1 MSKKGGDSSPPFFL
15 VSEMV
20 IEVVKLFFSLQI
32 ALRTNNLELCEGRL
46 QLEKFNTGTNYRK
59 LLACLVMICSLA
71 GPALADEPPKKAF
84 DVKSTFRNICGFCH
98 GDYGRHASKGPQLM
112 NSERT
117 DEFLF
122 NRIKMGMPGRMAA
135 FGSAFN
141 DDQIGQIVK
150 FIRNLKPD
158 EEPQNP

>member
-1 MSKKGGDSSPPFFL
+1 MK
-15 VSEMV
+15 
-20 IEVVKLFFSLQI
+20 
-32 ALRTNNLELCEGRL
+32 
-46 QLEKFNTGTNYRK
+46 KFNTSTNLRN
-59 LLACLVMICSLA
+59 LLAGLVMTCFIA
-71 GPALADEPPKKAF
+71 GPALADEAPKKAF

>member
-1 MSKKGGDSSPPFFL
+1 MD
-15 VSEMV
+15 
-20 IEVVKLFFSLQI
+20 
-32 ALRTNNLELCEGRL
+32 
-46 QLEKFNTGTNYRK
+46 KFNTAKSLRK
-59 LLACLVMICSLA
+59 PLAYLVMTCALG
-71 GPALADEPPKKAF
+71 GPALADEAPKKAF

-98 GDYGRHASKGPQLM
+98 ADYGRHASKGPQLM

-122 NRIKMGMPGRMAA
+122 NRIKVGMPGRMAA

-141 DDQIGQIVK
+141 DDQIKQIVK
-150 FIRNLKPD
+150 FIRNLKPN